1 MVLGIIIT
9 SVVAAIIVG
18 VIIKLMR
25 GSNPTKSLEK
35 TKQCIA
41 CGCKTNSLICELCKK
56 NSQSLR

>member
-9 SVVAAIIVG
+9 LVVAAIIVG
-18 VIIKLMR
+18 VIIKLIQ
-25 GSNPTKSLEK
+25 GSNVTKNLEK